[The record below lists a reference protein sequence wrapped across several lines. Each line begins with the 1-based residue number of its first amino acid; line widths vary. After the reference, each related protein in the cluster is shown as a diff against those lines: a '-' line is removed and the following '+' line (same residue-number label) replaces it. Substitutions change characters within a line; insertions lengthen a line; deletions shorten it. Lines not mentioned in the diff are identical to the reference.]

1 MCFLPR
7 IGTSVFVV
15 PLVNKTIG
23 RLFVELLH
31 EPGQALPARPS
42 IHPLPSCT
50 VDVPLSG
57 SCRRQSCPHAAPAHV
72 SIRFPSTGI
81 HIRPTG
87 LPSVPFR
94 VPRDGPSVSDITDIQ
109 PGEGR
114 GIFMDWIPGTDGPTR
129 VGWNPPKT
137 RKGSS
142 KLVQQNHTMETI
154 CEEISPSFHVQSSP
168 GGKIGP
174 CVG

>member
-94 VPRDGPSVSDITDIQ
+94 VPRDWLSS
-109 PGEGR
+109 ESS
-114 GIFMDWIPGTDGPTR
+114 
-129 VGWNPPKT
+129 
-137 RKGSS
+137 GSS
-142 KLVQQNHTMETI
+142 NGVSLTVAIRRAWQDVGEVWSRALYIVRSASSTMSRVL
-154 CEEISPSFHVQSSP
+154 EEIV
-168 GGKIGP
+168 
-174 CVG
+174 C